1 MIYSYFLLLGICFPV
16 VQNIEKLAQ
25 KPVTVDTEFTA
36 DDFPKEVAERLEI
49 ISRCDKYLHAMN
61 VKDQILW
68 TALQEKK
75 KVEEQLAEERRLSQE
90 YATEVAQWAELCQN
104 LTQQLHI
111 AKDDAKTA
119 HFQNNQLIDMLRRN
133 NIFLSDR

>member
-1 MIYSYFLLLGICFPV
+1 M
-16 VQNIEKLAQ
+16 
-25 KPVTVDTEFTA
+25 TVDTEFTA
-36 DDFPKEVAERLEI
+36 DDFPKEIAERLEV

-75 KVEEQLAEERRLSQE
+75 KIEEQLVEERRLSQE

-104 LTQQLHI
+104 LTQQLHH
-111 AKDDAKTA
+111 AKEDTKAV
-119 HFQNNQLIDMLRRN
+119 HLQNNHLIDILRRN
-133 NIFLSDR
+133 NIFLSER

>member
-1 MIYSYFLLLGICFPV
+1 MS
-16 VQNIEKLAQ
+16 VQ
-25 KPVTVDTEFTA
+25 TEFPT

-75 KVEEQLAEERRLSQE
+75 QSDEQLTEERKLSQE
-90 YATEVAQWAELCQN
+90 YAEEVAHWAELSQN
-104 LTQQLHI
+104 LSQQLH
-111 AKDDAKTA
+111 
-119 HFQNNQLIDMLRRN
+119 Q
-133 NIFLSDR
+133 S